1 MIVIILHDQWNS
13 SKTKKIKLSGYRKSE
28 KTCSTNLWL
37 WQHSCLHGWS
47 SESRR
52 REGDINMQGWES
64 IQVKSPSEGHL
75 VWSAL
80 FEGDHACDDRASLPC
95 MLAPPKGAI
104 LPPPRSRYDYPRFAR
119 APQIYRLARA
129 AGPVQL
135 ELALLDSTISPGKK
149 SAKYKNIG
157 CKFVMQSVEFS
168 IVLFSSC
175 MSFQ

>member
-1 MIVIILHDQWNS
+1 
-13 SKTKKIKLSGYRKSE
+13 
-28 KTCSTNLWL
+28 
-37 WQHSCLHGWS
+37 
-47 SESRR
+47 
-52 REGDINMQGWES
+52 
-64 IQVKSPSEGHL
+64 
-75 VWSAL
+75 
-80 FEGDHACDDRASLPC
+80 

-119 APQIYRLARA
+119 APHIYRLARA